1 MRFRTR
7 GRVRATRIRGEA
19 MKLFRLTALLGLA
32 GSFGGLVFGQS
43 TATVLGTVTDASGAV
58 MRDVQITIVNTAT
71 GFTRSVVTNSS
82 GNYNAPDLPIG
93 HYDLKADAAGFKT
106 FSKTGIVL
114 DVAATVRV
122 DISMQVGASTQSV
135 TVEAD
140 AVQVQSDTSEVS
152 SVITGTQIAQIDT
165 NGRNPV
171 QLATLMPGAAS
182 SLPDFNAPTAL
193 ASNNNISFNG
203 QRPQHNVWMID
214 GGEDYDRGSGGGMI
228 VSPSPDALSEFKVL
242 ASNYSADFGQASGGT
257 ISIAL
262 KGGTRQFHGAAWE
275 FNRNDAYDANNY
287 FSNLTGAKPPELRYN
302 AFGFNLGGPIFL
314 PHLYDRKNSKTF
326 FFYNQEWRRLIQG
339 NEIYVNGIPGA
350 EFTGNFAGA
359 APIHVPQTSDP
370 AAIARFNQFGLTP
383 GQPFPNNQIPSG
395 LIDPNAALLLKTG
408 IFPAA
413 NAAGNHYSSAAAVPT
428 DLREE
433 IVRIDHQINDKLALM
448 GHLIWDTSN
457 SGYATSL
464 WSGDTYP
471 TIGTT
476 LGAPSYSAVVHLT
489 DTISPSLLNEVAY
502 NFNGNQL
509 HLTPTGIFK
518 QPAGYGVQSYFPAAN
533 NRDNRIP
540 TIDLGTP
547 YGVNYD
553 TASWPWN
560 NYFNSHQLRDDLSW
574 TKGRHNVKFGG
585 SWMGT
590 WKHQDIFGNT
600 NGNYGFNGQFSGNA
614 FSDFLL
620 GYAASYTQLDIQD
633 AVSIYTNTF
642 NVYAQDDWRVNNR
655 LTLNLGMR
663 WEGVP
668 HAYDQNGRLSDF
680 YPNLYNPANRPQFNS
695 NGSLNNTGPGFQ
707 TVPGILLSSVPFYL
721 NGVGL
726 AGKNGIP
733 MGLVQN
739 SWNNFAPRVGFA
751 YDLFGNQKTI
761 VRGGFGMFYE
771 RIQGNDVYNMGPN
784 PPFSFNPSTNNVY
797 FSDPAISN
805 VNGQKATVPT
815 FPSSFTALAYSDYQL
830 PTAMQYSFQV
840 QQQLSARTV
849 FSIGYVGDSNYH
861 QPDVRNINPVPL
873 NDPNRL
879 AICGGNCGYTGAAY
893 NANFDRLYPGFAN
906 IMMTEAATGSN
917 YNSLQVSF
925 NVQDWHG
932 LMLQAAYTWS
942 RELDYTTGDLST
954 VSDPYN
960 RAYDYGPGSFNR
972 TQIAIF
978 SYNYD
983 LPFFTN
989 TSHAFA
995 HAVLGGWSLS
1005 GITTF
1010 ETGTPLNIT
1019 LSYDNLGLGGGTT
1032 ARPNAIGPLTYPATV
1047 NQWFSTSTFAKPAPL
1062 QFGSVGRD
1070 AVTGPGRANYNI
1082 ALFKSFAIPW
1092 REGMAFELRVE
1103 SYNTFNHT
1111 QFNGVAT
1118 TFGNANFGQVTS
1130 VFDPRVL
1137 QIGAKFLF

>member
-1 MRFRTR
+1 MQLLKWGT
-7 GRVRATRIRGEA
+7 V
-19 MKLFRLTALLGLA
+19 MCLGLGFA
-32 GSFGGLVFGQS
+32 AAAYGQS
-43 TATVLGTVTDASGAV
+43 TATILGTVTDPTGSVIPNVTIA
-58 MRDVQITIVNTAT
+58 ITNTAT
-71 GFTRSVVTNSS
+71 GLTRTVVSNTA
-82 GNYNAPDLPIG
+82 GNYNAPDLIIG
-93 HYDLKADAAGFKT
+93 TYDVKADAPGFKT
-106 FSKTGIVL
+106 FTKHGIVL
-114 DVAATVRV
+114 NVAATVRV
-122 DISMQVGASTQSV
+122 DVGMEVGAASQSV
-135 TVEAD
+135 TVEAN
-140 AVQVQSDTSEVS
+140 AVQVQSDTNEVS
-152 SVITGTQIAQIDT
+152 SLITGAQISQIDT

-171 QLATLMPGAAS
+171 QLATLMPGASS

-203 QRPQHNVWMID
+203 QRPQHNLWMID

-262 KGGTRQFHGAAWE
+262 KSGGKEFHGAAWE

-287 FSNLTGAKPPELRYN
+287 FSNLSGTPPPKLRYN
-302 AFGFNLGGPIFL
+302 AFGFNFGGPLFI
-314 PHLYDRKNSKTF
+314 PKLYSRQRSKTF

-339 NEIYVNGIPGA
+339 SEIFANGIPGS
-350 EFTGNFAGA
+350 EFTGDFAGA
-359 APIHVPQTSDP
+359 AAIHVPQTSDP
-370 AAIARFNQFGLTP
+370 AAVAKFAQFGLVP
-383 GQPFPNNQIPSG
+383 GQAFPNNQIPSG
-395 LIDPNAALLLKTG
+395 LIDPNVATLLKAG

-413 NAAGNHYSSAAAVPT
+413 NAAGNHFSEATPVPT
-428 DLREE
+428 YLREE
-433 IVRIDHQINDKLALM
+433 IVRIDHQINDKLNLM
-448 GHLIWDTSN
+448 GHLIWDSSS

-489 DTISPSLLNEVAY
+489 DTISPTLLNEVAY

-509 HLTPTGIFK
+509 HLSPTGIYT
-518 QPAGYGVQSYFPAAN
+518 QPSGYSVQSYFPASN

-540 TIDLGTP
+540 TINLGQP

-560 NYFNSHQLRDDLSW
+560 NSFTSHQVRDDLSW
-574 TKGRHNVKFGG
+574 TKGKHNLKFGG
-585 SWMGT
+585 SYMGT

-600 NGNYGFNGQFSGNA
+600 NGNYSFNGQFSGNA
-614 FSDFLL
+614 FADFLL
-620 GYAASYTQLDIQD
+620 GYASSYSQLDIQD
-633 AVSIYTNTF
+633 AVNIYTATY
-642 NVYAQDDWRVNNR
+642 NVYAQDDWRVSTR

-668 HAYDQNGRLSDF
+668 HAYDTNGRLSNF
-680 YPNLYNPANRPQFNS
+680 YPNLYSAANAPQFNS
-695 NGSLNNTGPGFQ
+695 NGSLNANGPGFQ
-707 TVPGILLSSVPFYL
+707 TVPGIALSSVPFYL

-726 AGKNGIP
+726 SGKNGIP
-733 MGLVQN
+733 QGLVQN

-761 VRGGFGMFYE
+761 IRGGFGMFYE

-797 FSDPAISN
+797 FSNPAISN
-805 VNGQKATVPT
+805 VTGQKATVPT
-815 FPSSFTALAYSDYQL
+815 FPGSFTALAYSDYQL
-830 PTAMQYSFQV
+830 PTSMQYSFQI

-861 QPDVRNINPVPL
+861 QPDVRNINTVPL

-893 NANFDRLYPGFAN
+893 NANFDRQYPGFAG
-906 IMMTEAATGSN
+906 ITMTEAATGSN
-917 YNSLQVSF
+917 YNSLQLSL

-942 RELDYTTGDLST
+942 RELDYTTADLNT
-954 VSDPYN
+954 LSDPFN

-983 LPFFTN
+983 LPFFRN
-989 TSHAFA
+989 TSHALT
-995 HAVLGGWSLS
+995 HALLGGWSLS
-1005 GITTF
+1005 GITMF

-1019 LSYDNLGLGGGTT
+1019 MSADTLGLGGGTT
-1032 ARPNAIGPLTYPATV
+1032 NRPNAVGALSYPKTV
-1047 NQWFSTSTFAKPAPL
+1047 NAWFSPSTFSAPAPL
-1062 QFGSVGRD
+1062 QFGSAGRD
-1070 AVTGPGRANYNI
+1070 SVVGPGRANFNM
-1082 ALFKSFAIPW
+1082 ALFKSFALPW
-1092 REGMAFELRVE
+1092 REGSAIELRFE

-1111 QFNGVAT
+1111 QFNGVQT
-1118 TFGNANFGQVTS
+1118 TFGNGNFGQVTS
-1130 VFDPRVL
+1130 VYDPRVL
-1137 QIGAKFLF
+1137 QLGAKFLF